1 MILFWYCVDVL
12 MHDVINGLEVEGERR
27 KENVCAEHDFKFD
40 TMPDE
45 MIEICHYNKLSK
57 LNTT

>member
-1 MILFWYCVDVL
+1 

-40 TMPDE
+40 TMSDE